1 MHFFPCAGSVTL
13 GFMAGSRDYP
23 QRPLLGVSTIVRR
36 DGLILLVKR
45 ARPPLEGDW
54 SFPGGLVELG
64 ETLKQAAVREVREE
78 ANVEVEVGE
87 QIETV
92 EIIHRDEADEV
103 DRHYVLAVF
112 VAGWQA
118 GETTAGDDAA
128 EARWF
133 DPNDV
138 ADLTMTP
145 DTARI
150 LSGLAED

>member
-1 MHFFPCAGSVTL
+1 
-13 GFMAGSRDYP
+13 MAGSRDYP
-23 QRPLLGVSTIVRR
+23 DRPFLGVSTIVRR

-45 ARPPLEGDW
+45 ARPPLEGHW

-64 ETLKQAAVREVREE
+64 ETLKEAAAREVREE
-78 ANVEVEVGE
+78 AAIEVEVGE

-92 EIIHRDEADEV
+92 EIIRRDEADRV

-118 GETTAGDDAA
+118 GEIAAGDDAA

-133 DPNDV
+133 DPDDV
-138 ADLTMTP
+138 AELTMTP

>member
-1 MHFFPCAGSVTL
+1 MHFFPPPGTATVP
-13 GFMAGSRDYP
+13 FMASSRDYP
-23 QRPLLGVSTIVRR
+23 ERPLLAVSTIVRR

-45 ARPPLEGDW
+45 ARPPFEGHW

-64 ETLKQAAVREVREE
+64 ETLKEAATREVREE
-78 ANVEVEVGE
+78 AGVEVEIGE

-112 VAGWQA
+112 VASWQA
-118 GETTAGDDAA
+118 AEIAAGDDAA